1 MGVGEATRNAIVSVI
16 NTIGSTVTLT
26 EYTEAT
32 SDGGYS
38 ADGEVTVSTQSE
50 IAIPFEEFK
59 KLVKGKF
66 GDLETSGTQIALK
79 YDANIDISTKYKVT
93 WLSEVYDVVRINRYT
108 IKDILVA
115 YIISVSKR
123 LRRVS

>member
-123 LRRVS
+123 LS

>member
-1 MGVGEATRNAIVSVI
+1 VYKRQVSVI
-16 NTIGSTVTLT
+16 NTIGSAVTLT

-123 LRRVS
+123 LS